1 MLADIPQRRRT
12 QHGVHHR
19 VGQHIGVRVAQ
30 QALFKGDLHAA
41 QDQLAAFHQA
51 VHVITMSNA
60 HSRFLFLYRAGQVL
74 PRGDLQVGIVT
85 LGELHRA
92 ASELEQAAVIGDQPG
107 FFGVQFLQGGQ
118 ILRPVK
124 ALGRLHRIQGTA
136 VRGAVHK
143 AGFRHRF
150 AVTGHGLLDGVLDRH
165 CRGGGSAAGSGFQ
178 HRRDDGRAHKGPGC
192 VVHGHQLPVGCQ
204 HAILGALGAGGTTG
218 HDLHRLGAA
227 DGLLLHESTVF
238 ARHQHDLAD
247 LRALVKSADAA
258 VQHRFTAQVKAEL
271 VEPHPGGRTC
281 RHQHGRN
288 RFLQS
293 AHLPL
298 LPPRRCF
305 RLRLAIISH
314 LLL

>member
-1 MLADIPQRRRT
+1 M
-12 QHGVHHR
+12 
-19 VGQHIGVRVAQ
+19 
-30 QALFKGDLHAA
+30 
-41 QDQLAAFHQA
+41 
-51 VHVITMSNA
+51 
-60 HSRFLFLYRAGQVL
+60 
-74 PRGDLQVGIVT
+74 
-85 LGELHRA
+85 
-92 ASELEQAAVIGDQPG
+92 
-107 FFGVQFLQGGQ
+107 
-118 ILRPVK
+118 
-124 ALGRLHRIQGTA
+124 
-136 VRGAVHK
+136 
-143 AGFRHRF
+143 
-150 AVTGHGLLDGVLDRH
+150 
-165 CRGGGSAAGSGFQ
+165 
-178 HRRDDGRAHKGPGC
+178 
-192 VVHGHQLPVGCQ
+192 HGHQLPVGCQ

-258 VQHRFTAQVKAEL
+258 VQHRFAAQVKAEL